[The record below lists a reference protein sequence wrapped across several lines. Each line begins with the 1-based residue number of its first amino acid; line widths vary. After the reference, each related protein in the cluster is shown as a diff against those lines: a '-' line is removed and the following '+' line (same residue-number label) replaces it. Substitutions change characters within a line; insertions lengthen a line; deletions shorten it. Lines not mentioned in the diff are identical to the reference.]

1 MSPEANLMMMLF
13 ANTQLQIELLDEVSN
28 TRFYNQ
34 SYKSLTNNLQKR
46 NEPIIENLFKN
57 FKEFGDQEETAQ
69 IFFNQTVEAVE
80 LFKEA
85 IKNTNI
91 ENFIA
96 LMKAVRDGE
105 LMMFDENKHK
115 KIERQL
121 KPFKV

>member
-34 SYKSLTNNLQKR
+34 SYKSLINNLQKR
-46 NEPIIENLFKN
+46 NEPIIEGLFKN

-85 IKNTNI
+85 IQNTNI
-91 ENFIA
+91 ENFIV

-115 KIERQL
+115 KIAGQL
-121 KPFKV
+121 KPLEV